1 MADRRF
7 GGLFRRL
14 DAVLSLATSATGETL
29 RHFDIISTSTTALAG
44 HAAMQRDPAAF
55 RNPAGSCARQ
65 SSRLLQKRYAAQC
78 SLPGESG
85 FGESHAM
92 PAKFMG
98 ILKKTAWV
106 VLIFLCAAFV
116 IRAWESQRRI
126 APLQPWHTYVPVE
139 LTPKAMDASDWQGYL
154 QHEAQ
159 LFKDVEARM
168 AAELDDSM
176 RVATNRYNPDAPM
189 HPGNL
194 SRDWNRSYTL
204 DPVGP
209 PRGVAVML
217 HGLTDGPYSLRHV
230 ANRYQANGFTVVS
243 IRMPGHGTVPGGLTD
258 AGWEDWMAATRLAVR
273 EARRRAG
280 NDVPLHVVGYS
291 NGGALAMKYA
301 LDAIEDPTLARPDK
315 LVLVSPMIGLTRFAR
330 FAGVASWPAVFPA
343 FAKAAWLGV
352 VPEYNPFK
360 YNSFPVNAARES
372 FLLTNVLRTQ
382 MARLEAENRLGT
394 LAPVLTFQS
403 ILDTTVSTPS
413 IMTDLYAKLPAN
425 GSEVVL
431 FDVNRSLAFSPLLRP
446 SAYSA
451 LQATVPVGPQRFR
464 TTVIANAGEGQ
475 PAVVERSIDAD
486 ATTATTRA
494 LGVDYPAELF
504 SLSHIAM
511 PFPSDDALYG
521 ITPTTEEDFGIHL
534 GAVAP
539 RGERGALVLDLN
551 GVFRISS
558 NPFLPYLLEKMEA
571 DMAPGSAAS
580 ASPVKTGT
588 AQAKTVARAAL
599 EETAEDYETSESQE
613 TP

>member
-1 MADRRF
+1 M
-7 GGLFRRL
+7 
-14 DAVLSLATSATGETL
+14 SAKLIG
-29 RHFDIISTSTTALAG
+29 ALK
-44 HAAMQRDPAAF
+44 
-55 RNPAGSCARQ
+55 N
-65 SSRLLQKRYAAQC
+65 
-78 SLPGESG
+78 
-85 FGESHAM
+85 
-92 PAKFMG
+92 
-98 ILKKTAWV
+98 TAWV
-106 VLIFLCAAFV
+106 ILIFLCAAFV

-126 APLQPWHTYVPVE
+126 APLQPWHTYVPTE
-139 LTPKAMDASDWQGYL
+139 LSPKAMDASDWNGYL
-154 QHEAQ
+154 RHEAQ
-159 LFKDVEARM
+159 LFKDVDARM

-189 HPGNL
+189 HPAAL
-194 SRDWNRSYTL
+194 AQDWNRSYTL

-217 HGLTDGPYSLRHV
+217 HGLTDAPYSLRHV
-230 ANRYQANGFTVVS
+230 ANRYREQGFAVVS
-243 IRMPGHGTVPGGLTD
+243 IRMPGHGTVPGGLTK
-258 AGWEDWMAATRLAVR
+258 ANWRDWMAATRLAVR
-273 EARRRAG
+273 EARRRVG
-280 NDVPLHVVGYS
+280 KDVPLHVVGYS

-372 FLLTNVLRTQ
+372 YLLTDVLETQ
-382 MARLEAENRLGT
+382 LTRLEAEKRLDT

-403 ILDTTVSTPS
+403 VLDTTVSTSS
-413 IMTDLYAKLPAN
+413 ILTGLYAKLPAN

-431 FDVNRSLAFSPLLRP
+431 FDVNRSLAFSPLLQR

-451 LQATVPVGPQRFR
+451 LQDVMPVGPQRFR
-464 TTVIANAGEGQ
+464 TTVIANAGPGQ
-475 PAVVERSIDAD
+475 AGVVERSIEAG
-486 ATTATTRA
+486 ATTASTRA

-511 PFPSDDALYG
+511 PFPLDDALYG
-521 ITPTTEEDFGIHL
+521 ISPTTEDDFGIHL

-558 NPFLPYLLEKMEA
+558 NPFLPYLLDRMQA
-571 DMAPGSAAS
+571 QMGPATAAPI
-580 ASPVKTGT
+580 SPVKIAT
-588 AQAKTVARAAL
+588 AQAKTTAPAAL
-599 EETAEDYETSESQE
+599 AETDEDYETSEPQE